1 MQGDFPD
8 PISQDTG
15 GLSNFF
21 LGGADAEFGPG
32 GNAGEPGHKKTAGR
46 KPAVSVVAI
55 RLGQQGVEKQVSGC
69 QPRRAAFWKAQ
80 HIREYVSIYKSRT
93 TPDHGLRR
101 RF

>member
-21 LGGADAEFGPG
+21 LGGADAEFGLRE
-32 GNAGEPGHKKTAGR
+32 AGAARDKKTAGR